1 MDFFKKLITVKLF
14 LFFTEFFMLRPPV
27 IANLSLFSYFL
38 TFFVLLKVRSIKLS
52 KTWFVPIV
60 ALYFGLVL
68 ASVFAIFLD
77 GAESAKLLSKNSLP
91 ALILEAFNPLN
102 KNGRVM
108 FGGFFG
114 LIAGLF
120 LADLISGQKKFSS
133 FLDISAVSMSLLLV
147 IWRLGCFAGGCC
159 YGQPSETFGVSFS
172 RKTIAYAHL
181 KNTALVVNKAT
192 VPLLPTQ
199 LFSAAGN
206 FAIFLFLLIF
216 FCRNKTRY
224 PYFFF
229 FAQMFLYG
237 LGRFIIEFFRI
248 DPREFWGVFS
258 MSQWISL
265 VLVAAS
271 LVFFIKNRKE
281 IAESFR
287 KDVSGNVSTEMV
299 PKK

>member
-1 MDFFKKLITVKLF
+1 
-14 LFFTEFFMLRPPV
+14 MLRPSV
-27 IANLSLFSYFL
+27 IANISLFSYFL

-68 ASVFAIFLD
+68 ASVFAIFFD

-102 KNGRVM
+102 KNGKVM
-108 FGGFFG
+108 YGGYFGS
-114 LIAGLF
+114 IAGIL
-120 LADLISGQKKFSS
+120 LANLTAKQKSPS
-133 FLDISAVSMSLLLV
+133 TLLDISAISWSVFLV
-147 IWRLGCFAGGCC
+147 IWRIGCFLGGCC
-159 YGQPSETFGVSFS
+159 YGFPSETFGVSFS

-181 KNTALVVNKAT
+181 KNTALVVNNAT

-199 LFSAAGN
+199 LFSAVGN
-206 FAIFLFLLIF
+206 FAIFLFLLIL

-224 PYFFF
+224 PYFYF

-248 DPREFWGVFS
+248 DPREFWGLLS

-271 LVFFIKNRKE
+271 LVFFIKNRKIE
-281 IAESFR
+281 IFR
-287 KDVSGNVSTEMV
+287 
-299 PKK
+299 